1 MVVVGGLRGGKT
13 RRRDATVTVMHAPRN
28 ATRQIARS
36 GCARYPATAAL
47 LSVRHSTLSVT
58 ILYPSLAKSPVF
70 VAAPVAV
77 FYTVTVQHVLDARD
91 GCKTRL
97 GVRDV

>member
-58 ILYPSLAKSPVF
+58 IPFPRQVSPSLLLHQWLSSIP
-70 VAAPVAV
+70 
-77 FYTVTVQHVLDARD
+77 
-91 GCKTRL
+91 
-97 GVRDV
+97 

>member
-47 LSVRHSTLSVT
+47 LSGRSLRYYTLPS
-58 ILYPSLAKSPVF
+58 PSLPSLLLHQWLSSIP
-70 VAAPVAV
+70 
-77 FYTVTVQHVLDARD
+77 
-91 GCKTRL
+91 
-97 GVRDV
+97 